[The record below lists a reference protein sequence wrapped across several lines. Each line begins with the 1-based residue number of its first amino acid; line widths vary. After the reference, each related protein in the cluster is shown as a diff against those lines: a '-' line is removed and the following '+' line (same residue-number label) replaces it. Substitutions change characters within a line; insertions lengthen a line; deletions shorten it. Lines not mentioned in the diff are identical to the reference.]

1 MKQKEFDEIIACI
14 SEPRLSSYKNESNII
29 IENYI
34 EIIQKS
40 QQIYPALHII
50 EVIFRNK
57 VHGAVAD
64 ILEEK
69 NWLLD
74 FKNGNPFL
82 IETFSSL
89 QKTTQTNE
97 KKDLYDFFKDEVTKA
112 YDSSLSIAKKNSR
125 NIIEGD
131 IIASLTFGFWT
142 TLISKPFSNIF
153 GDKGLFVKVFSEID
167 FSKIGNIGSKE
178 YYKKEREIREIIT
191 NIRVN
196 RNRVFHHEKL
206 KNYEKTEKLIWD
218 TILKMSK
225 TSHDF
230 FAGKFMIKN

>member
-1 MKQKEFDEIIACI
+1 MEQKEFDEIIACI

-69 NWLLD
+69 NWLLE

-82 IETFSSL
+82 IEIFSSL
-89 QKTTQTNE
+89 QKTTQTKE
-97 KKDLYDFFKDEVTKA
+97 KKDLYDFFKDEVTKS
-112 YDSSLSIAKKNSR
+112 YDNSLSTAKKNSR
-125 NIIEGD
+125 KYN
-131 IIASLTFGFWT
+131 
-142 TLISKPFSNIF
+142 
-153 GDKGLFVKVFSEID
+153 
-167 FSKIGNIGSKE
+167 
-178 YYKKEREIREIIT
+178 
-191 NIRVN
+191 
-196 RNRVFHHEKL
+196 
-206 KNYEKTEKLIWD
+206 
-218 TILKMSK
+218 
-225 TSHDF
+225 
-230 FAGKFMIKN
+230 